1 MNTDRTLQL
10 IREHFGNVTEAA
22 TDVVRTERRYRGEP
36 LAVFYFDFSQ
46 TVARPDFD
54 LQAYLQQRI
63 ASDFYKHE
71 GALQW
76 NYYLNFVLEKA
87 AFQRFRSTPEAAK
100 IEADRTF
107 ARKRIWEQE
116 TLNADLSQ
124 PLAAT
129 LQSTKPSQDVA
140 SRWVA
145 KLKEAGLERIA
156 DPAVEYAQVVRDCLA
171 GETKTSK
178 SLPATQLPPVQNGRF
193 IHRLSIADFR
203 MQPEQKDFEFG
214 MVNLVRG
221 VNGTGKTS
229 LLEAIELCICGG
241 NRRQGGGRPAV
252 AKLHVQFVGQNE
264 SERCPVSSAA
274 GYRARDLAWYGGYY
288 QRGNQLCHNFGRF
301 NFFDTDAAFQLSQ
314 ASSGDEIIKAVNA
327 LLLGELATTIEER
340 MRQFQERFGREERAL
355 QQRLQIRRKEV
366 GSVSQQIDQLKDIK
380 DTRDALLRELQT
392 KAQGCR
398 WQKLPA
404 RPKLDD
410 LAVLQETVEDSA
422 ARLAQVTRQI
432 PWLSRVSIGSLNRE
446 AKQLAEML
454 KQMAKHNE
462 LAKKHSTALEQ
473 NKARMVEIE
482 GELKILRRLQEYYV
496 EPDAL
501 SLLGGA
507 AVLKDTRAKLAQLK
521 EATAL
526 LRTVDLK
533 KFEACAS
540 ALNETMAEQETA
552 IVTRRKNLAK
562 LKSRAAEMAS
572 KFDAIQKV
580 VEEIKGLGRRFC
592 ELKPSS
598 TDCPLCG
605 AHYNQLSA
613 QIASLES
620 GVPMEPSLRELT
632 AEIEREQ
639 AALAELEKTTETLTQ
654 LQRAAQIVF
663 SANELK
669 SRSTKSL
676 VEHLGTLAEMLAEQK
691 HKLDEL
697 TAKQRR
703 LELAGFGEEELQ
715 NLFEV
720 AQEEH
725 SLARSKL
732 AKKETVQTLVVERT
746 DALTALRNEGREKE
760 KAQKEAEAEL
770 RRLVAR
776 LLPGTVVGDAV
787 VELERRE
794 KLVEEVLGEAR
805 STQKQVEISDAEEFS
820 VVATRLETFAKAV
833 GRIQEALKRV
843 EEKDALEQRLATSLA
858 EAKEDIAKLEPIHSR
873 AKHTLGVLAKLLG
886 SNYKEAYLQ
895 QVVAEHKE
903 KLATIFSR
911 IHAPHEFKDV
921 LIGSNVSLLRDTG
934 VKSAVC
940 EISTGQRAALAL
952 SIFLSMNSS
961 VSTRAPWLLFDEPV
975 VHVDDL
981 NILSFLDMLRDLV
994 LLGNRQVFFTTANT
1008 RIGDLFAKKFQCL
1021 GTEFREFHFRR

>member
-1 MNTDRTLQL
+1 
-10 IREHFGNVTEAA
+10 
-22 TDVVRTERRYRGEP
+22 
-36 LAVFYFDFSQ
+36 
-46 TVARPDFD
+46 
-54 LQAYLQQRI
+54 
-63 ASDFYKHE
+63 
-71 GALQW
+71 
-76 NYYLNFVLEKA
+76 
-87 AFQRFRSTPEAAK
+87 
-100 IEADRTF
+100 
-107 ARKRIWEQE
+107 
-116 TLNADLSQ
+116 
-124 PLAAT
+124 
-129 LQSTKPSQDVA
+129 
-140 SRWVA
+140 
-145 KLKEAGLERIA
+145 
-156 DPAVEYAQVVRDCLA
+156 
-171 GETKTSK
+171 
-178 SLPATQLPPVQNGRF
+178 
-193 IHRLSIADFR
+193 
-203 MQPEQKDFEFG
+203 
-214 MVNLVRG
+214 
-221 VNGTGKTS
+221 
-229 LLEAIELCICGG
+229 
-241 NRRQGGGRPAV
+241 
-252 AKLHVQFVGQNE
+252 
-264 SERCPVSSAA
+264 
-274 GYRARDLAWYGGYY
+274 
-288 QRGNQLCHNFGRF
+288 
-301 NFFDTDAAFQLSQ
+301 
-314 ASSGDEIIKAVNA
+314 
-327 LLLGELATTIEER
+327 
-340 MRQFQERFGREERAL
+340 
-355 QQRLQIRRKEV
+355 
-366 GSVSQQIDQLKDIK
+366 
-380 DTRDALLRELQT
+380 
-392 KAQGCR
+392 
-398 WQKLPA
+398 
-404 RPKLDD
+404 
-410 LAVLQETVEDSA
+410 
-422 ARLAQVTRQI
+422 
-432 PWLSRVSIGSLNRE
+432 
-446 AKQLAEML
+446 
-454 KQMAKHNE
+454 
-462 LAKKHSTALEQ
+462 
-473 NKARMVEIE
+473 
-482 GELKILRRLQEYYV
+482 
-496 EPDAL
+496 
-501 SLLGGA
+501 
-507 AVLKDTRAKLAQLK
+507 
-521 EATAL
+521 
-526 LRTVDLK
+526 
-533 KFEACAS
+533 
-540 ALNETMAEQETA
+540 
-552 IVTRRKNLAK
+552 
-562 LKSRAAEMAS
+562 
-572 KFDAIQKV
+572 
-580 VEEIKGLGRRFC
+580 
-592 ELKPSS
+592 
-598 TDCPLCG
+598 
-605 AHYNQLSA
+605 
-613 QIASLES
+613 
-620 GVPMEPSLRELT
+620 
-632 AEIEREQ
+632 
-639 AALAELEKTTETLTQ
+639 
-654 LQRAAQIVF
+654 
-663 SANELK
+663 
-669 SRSTKSL
+669 
-676 VEHLGTLAEMLAEQK
+676 
-691 HKLDEL
+691 
-697 TAKQRR
+697 